1 MLDFLFNNKVK
12 EALRKGA
19 VVIDVRPAYAFDQHG
34 RVPGSVNIPLDRI
47 AINMERIKNMNRPV
61 VICCAFGTDCANAA
75 RMLKEKGIEV
85 YNGGRWE
92 SVLKK
97 IK

>member
-47 AINMERIKNMNRPV
+47 AINMERIKSMNRPV